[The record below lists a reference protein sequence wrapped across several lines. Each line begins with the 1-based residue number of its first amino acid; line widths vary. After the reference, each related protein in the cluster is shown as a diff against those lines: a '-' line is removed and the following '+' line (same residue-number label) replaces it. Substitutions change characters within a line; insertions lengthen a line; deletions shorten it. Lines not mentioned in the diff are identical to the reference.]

1 MNDSPVTIR
10 YNDEIVRRFTLASV
24 LWGVVGLLVGVII
37 ALQLAFPALNLGLPY
52 TTFGRL
58 RPLHTNAA
66 IFAFVGNM
74 VFAGVYYSSQRL
86 LKARLA
92 YDFLTK
98 VHFWGW
104 QLIIVLAAVTLPLGY
119 SRSKE
124 YAELIWPIDVLVAL
138 VWIVFGVVFFA
149 TLARRRERSLYV
161 AVWFYIGTIITVALL
176 YVVNHLSLPT
186 SLLHSYPIFGGV
198 QDALVQWWY
207 GHNAVAFFLTTPILG
222 IMYYFVPKAVG
233 RPVYSYRLSIIH
245 FWSLI
250 FLYIWAGPHHLLNTS
265 LPSWLQGLGMIF
277 SLMLWAPSWGGM
289 LNGLLTLRGAWDK
302 LRTDPVVKFMAA
314 AVTFYGM
321 ATFEGPLLS
330 IKAVNALGHYTDW
343 IIGHVHAGTLG
354 WNGFM
359 AAGMFYW
366 LVPRLWGTK
375 LHSER
380 LANLHFWIG
389 MIGILFYVASMWVAG
404 VGQGLSLNELT
415 ADGSAPANTFI
426 ETLKNII
433 PMYYLR
439 ALGGGLYLLGYLIM
453 VYNLMRTI
461 RGGVATDGT
470 LQVTEA
476 PAPKPAAA
484 FRGFVN
490 PPVLFTL
497 GIIATVCL
505 WLLGGDG
512 WSTVGLVGA
521 VVVTLGT
528 IAHFELNTYT
538 WTRWHEELLHNALP
552 FSILSLIAVAIG
564 GALQI
569 IPTVAL
575 YKGDGDAK
583 LLEYR
588 LQRPY
593 RPLELAGRDIYVRE
607 GCYNCHSQMIR
618 TLKPDILRY
627 GAGQGYS
634 RLGESI
640 YDRPYQWGSRR
651 AGPDLAR
658 EGLLR
663 PDLAWHYRHLIDP
676 RELEPDSIMP
686 AYPWLKDH
694 VVDRSQLFGKI
705 SALRTLGVPYKP
717 EASTPGAIQA
727 DYDAQAKE
735 VAKALGDKG
744 IRISADAEAV
754 ALLAYLRCLG
764 LNVDTLK
771 PEEAR

>member
-92 YDFLTK
+92 YEFLTK

-380 LANLHFWIG
+380 LANLHFWVG
-389 MIGILFYVASMWVAG
+389 MVGILFYVASMWVAG
-404 VGQGLSLNELT
+404 IGQGLSLNELT

-426 ETLKNII
+426 ETLKNIL
-433 PMYYLR
+433 PMY
-439 ALGGGLYLLGYLIM
+439 
-453 VYNLMRTI
+453 
-461 RGGVATDGT
+461 
-470 LQVTEA
+470 
-476 PAPKPAAA
+476 
-484 FRGFVN
+484 
-490 PPVLFTL
+490 
-497 GIIATVCL
+497 
-505 WLLGGDG
+505 
-512 WSTVGLVGA
+512 
-521 VVVTLGT
+521 
-528 IAHFELNTYT
+528 
-538 WTRWHEELLHNALP
+538 
-552 FSILSLIAVAIG
+552 
-564 GALQI
+564 
-569 IPTVAL
+569 
-575 YKGDGDAK
+575 
-583 LLEYR
+583 
-588 LQRPY
+588 
-593 RPLELAGRDIYVRE
+593 
-607 GCYNCHSQMIR
+607 
-618 TLKPDILRY
+618 
-627 GAGQGYS
+627 
-634 RLGESI
+634 
-640 YDRPYQWGSRR
+640 
-651 AGPDLAR
+651 
-658 EGLLR
+658 
-663 PDLAWHYRHLIDP
+663 
-676 RELEPDSIMP
+676 
-686 AYPWLKDH
+686 
-694 VVDRSQLFGKI
+694 
-705 SALRTLGVPYKP
+705 
-717 EASTPGAIQA
+717 
-727 DYDAQAKE
+727 
-735 VAKALGDKG
+735 
-744 IRISADAEAV
+744 
-754 ALLAYLRCLG
+754 
-764 LNVDTLK
+764 
-771 PEEAR
+771 